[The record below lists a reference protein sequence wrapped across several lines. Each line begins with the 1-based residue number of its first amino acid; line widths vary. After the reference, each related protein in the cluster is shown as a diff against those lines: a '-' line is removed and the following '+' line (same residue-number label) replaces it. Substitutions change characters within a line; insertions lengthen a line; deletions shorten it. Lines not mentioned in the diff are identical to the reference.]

1 MKKFLEEFKA
11 FALRGNVI
19 DLAIGVLI
27 GGAFTTLVGALTDDI
42 INPILALFGGA
53 NAELG
58 WAIKLGEG
66 EGQSLL
72 IGAFISA
79 IINFIIMAFIIFMIM
94 KSLNKLANIGKK
106 KEEEKPAEPT
116 EKECPYCK
124 TMIKIGAT
132 RCPNCTSVLEE
143 K

>member
-27 GGAFTTLVGALTDDI
+27 GGAFTNVVTALTEDI
-42 INPILALFGGA
+42 INPILNLFGGA
-53 NAELG
+53 QAELG
-58 WAIKLGEG
+58 WAIKLGQG

-79 IINFIIMAFIIFMIM
+79 IINFIIMAFVIFMIM
-94 KSLNKLANIGKK
+94 KSLNKLATIGQK
-106 KEEEKPAEPT
+106 KEEPKPAAPT

-132 RCPNCTSVLEE
+132 RCPNCTSELN
-143 K
+143 